1 MEGDSLIGRRLT
13 KARPADVFVD
23 RRPVDYHHCRYDDS
37 RLLFR
42 GPRRKL
48 DGRHLVAVGST
59 PTYGRFVHAP
69 WPRLLEE
76 RIDRHVANLG
86 YPNAGIDL
94 VSRSST
100 LNEACAGAAACIV
113 EVMGASNMSN
123 RFYSVHPRHNDRFL
137 MPSHELGRLYP
148 EVDFTEF
155 AFVRH
160 MLGALE
166 ELSPERFRLVLAE
179 MRDAW
184 AARMRVFLGGLEGP
198 AILLRISGGTERRP
212 ATGGLGDLPPAMI
225 EALARDM
232 GAVVVTAEEAPGTS
246 REELSY
252 GDSERAAA
260 GTQPAPPVHGLA
272 AAAILAELPALLTQ
286 PRRIP
291 EPAPEVRRPHAPRRP
306 TTQTFPVIS
315 GTASNRSATSP

>member
-13 KARPADVFVD
+13 KARPAQIVVD

-69 WPRLLEE
+69 WPQLLESL
-76 RIDRHVANLG
+76 IDRPVANLG

-94 VSRSST
+94 VSRST
-100 LNEACAGAAACIV
+100 PLNAACVVAAACIV
-113 EVMGASNMSN
+113 EVMGAANMSN

-166 ELSPERFRLVLAE
+166 DLSPERFRLVLAE

-198 AILLRISGGTERRP
+198 AILLRISGGTEARP

-225 EALARDM
+225 EALAHDTDSM
-232 GAVVVTAEEAPGTS
+232 IVTAAETPDMS
-246 REELSY
+246 REDLSF
-252 GDSERAAA
+252 GTSERAAA
-260 GTQPAPPVHGLA
+260 GTQPAPPVHDVA
-272 AAAILAELPALLTQ
+272 AAAILAELPALLAR

-291 EPAPEVRRPHAPRRP
+291 EPAPETRRPHPPRRA

>member
-1 MEGDSLIGRRLT
+1 MIGRKLT
-13 KARPADVFVD
+13 TETVIRPRGAA
-23 RRPVDYHHCRYDDS
+23 PAIDYHHCRYDDS

-42 GPRRKL
+42 GPRRGL
-48 DGRHLVAVGST
+48 DGRHVVAVGST
-59 PTYGRFVHAP
+59 ATYGRFVPEP
-69 WPRLLEE
+69 WPVLLEAALG
-76 RIDRHVANLG
+76 RPVANLG

-94 VSRSST
+94 VSRSRS
-100 LNEACAGAAACIV
+100 LQGACASAAACVV
-113 EVMGASNMSN
+113 EVMGVGNMSN

-166 ELSPERFRLVLAE
+166 ALAPDRFRLVLAE

-184 AARMRVFLGGLEGP
+184 AARMRVFLMGIEGP
-198 AILLRISGGTERRP
+198 AILLRIAGGVEGRP
-212 ATGGLGDLPPAMI
+212 ATGGPSELPPAMVA
-225 EALARDM
+225 ALAEDT
-232 GAVVVTAEEAPGTS
+232 GAVAVSVEEAPGMS
-246 REELSY
+246 RAGIAYAPAE
-252 GDSERAAA
+252 AAA
-260 GTQPAPPVHGLA
+260 ADTQPAPAVHA
-272 AAAILAELPALLTQ
+272 AAARAIMQHLPDLLLR
-286 PRRIP
+286 PRRSLQP
-291 EPAPEVRRPHAPRRP
+291 TTEARRTHAPRRV